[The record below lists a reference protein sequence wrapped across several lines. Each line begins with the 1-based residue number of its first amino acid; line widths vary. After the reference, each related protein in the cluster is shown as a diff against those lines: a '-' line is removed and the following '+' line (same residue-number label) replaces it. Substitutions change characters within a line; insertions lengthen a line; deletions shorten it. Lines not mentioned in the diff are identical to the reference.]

1 MYYNVVTL
9 NMDKSWMTKFRGS
22 REFMEGAEMFVKY
35 AVTNSRNKNSIVCPC
50 KKCGLKRSLR
60 PEEVYDHLTAG
71 RGMLPNYT
79 EWIWHGEKIRAPVP
93 NRVPNVVESPN
104 PSLTADNI
112 EPIPDELR
120 TMHAML
126 QDVFGMH
133 DIRAD
138 DGECQVEVQ
147 AEDVPEAVEEE
158 IDESIMKLYN
168 LVKDADKPLHDKTK
182 YNKLSA
188 IVHLYNLKYMGGLS
202 NTIFTYFLE
211 FLNELVP
218 TDEPALHNSKYEAK
232 KYLRDLGL
240 GYEKILA

>member
-1 MYYNVVTL
+1 
-9 NMDKSWMTKFRGS
+9 
-22 REFMEGAEMFVKY
+22 
-35 AVTNSRNKNSIVCPC
+35 
-50 KKCGLKRSLR
+50 
-60 PEEVYDHLTAG
+60 
-71 RGMLPNYT
+71 LPNYT

-104 PSLTADNI
+104 PSPTADNI

-211 FLNELVP
+211 FLNELVL

-240 GYEKILA
+240 GYEKIPACRNNCMLFEKENEKLDTCTVWKIKVEGRNY